1 VDGVSKTVQIR
12 DLDDE
17 TYAVLR
23 RRAAEQ
29 RVSLSHYLRHE
40 LDRLA
45 RARTMA
51 ELLDEA
57 DASRSRL
64 SGVSRESI
72 VEALHKGRAER
83 DAELTGWLDDR

>member
-1 VDGVSKTVQIR
+1 MGKTVQIR

-29 RVSLSHYLRHE
+29 RVSLTQYLRHE

-45 RARTMA
+45 RTRTIA

-57 DASRSRL
+57 DTLRASHG
-64 SGVSRESI
+64 GVSRESI
-72 VEALHKGRAER
+72 IAALHEGRAER
-83 DAELTGWLDDR
+83 DAQLDGWLDGR

>member
-1 VDGVSKTVQIR
+1 VSKTVQIR

-45 RARTMA
+45 RTRTMA

-57 DASRSRL
+57 DALRARL
-64 SGVSRESI
+64 GGVSREAI
-72 VEALHKGRAER
+72 VEALHEGRAER
-83 DAELTGWLDDR
+83 EAQLGGWLDGP

>member
-1 VDGVSKTVQIR
+1 MSRTVQIR

-29 RVSLSHYLRHE
+29 RVSLSHFLRHE

-45 RARTMA
+45 RTRTMA
-51 ELLDEA
+51 ELLEEA
-57 DASRSRL
+57 DAFRARQG
-64 SGVSRESI
+64 GVGRESI
-72 VEALHKGRAER
+72 IAALDEGRAER
-83 DAELTGWLDDR
+83 EAQLDGLVDGL

>member
-1 VDGVSKTVQIR
+1 MSKTVQIR

-51 ELLDEA
+51 ELLEEA
-57 DASRSRL
+57 DALRARQ

-72 VEALHKGRAER
+72 VEALHEGRAER
-83 DAELTGWLDDR
+83 ETQLSRWLDSP

>member
-1 VDGVSKTVQIR
+1 MSKTVQVR

-45 RARTMA
+45 RTRTMA

-57 DASRSRL
+57 DALRARQG
-64 SGVSRESI
+64 GVSRESI
-72 VEALHKGRAER
+72 IQALDEGRAER
-83 DAELTGWLDDR
+83 DAELTGWLAGP

>member
-1 VDGVSKTVQIR
+1 MGKTVQIR

-29 RVSLSHYLRHE
+29 RVSLAQYLRHQ

-45 RARTMA
+45 RTRTMA

-57 DASRSRL
+57 DASRARHG
-64 SGVSRESI
+64 GVGRESI
-72 VEALHKGRAER
+72 IAALDEGRAER
-83 DAELTGWLDDR
+83 DAQLDGWLDGR